1 MGGHKMPKTTELLT
15 HPIPEPTLRRL
26 PRYHHFLMREENS
39 GKKVISCSDIARA
52 LNLDPTQIRKDL
64 AVTGIVGKPK
74 VGYEVPALIQALE
87 KVLGWNNVTHA
98 VLVGAGS
105 LGTAILGYQQ
115 FNKYGLNIV
124 AIFDSDANKVGQ
136 VVHGREILPVGWLPG
151 MARQMRIL
159 TGIITVPAEAAQ
171 SVADLMTAGGIRAIW
186 NFAPRALTVSADTIV
201 QYEDMFSG
209 LAVLTTRLRASL
221 LSFSE

>member
-1 MGGHKMPKTTELLT
+1 MPKTTELLT

-171 SVADLMTAGGIRAIW
+171 SVADLMVAGGIRAIW

>member
-171 SVADLMTAGGIRAIW
+171 SVADLMVAGGIRAIW

>member
-1 MGGHKMPKTTELLT
+1 MPKTTELLT

-171 SVADLMTAGGIRAIW
+171 SVADLMVAGGIRAIW

-209 LAVLTTRLRASL
+209 LAVLTTRLRATL

>member
-1 MGGHKMPKTTELLT
+1 MPKTTELLT

>member
-171 SVADLMTAGGIRAIW
+171 SVADLMVAGGIRAIW

-209 LAVLTTRLRASL
+209 LAVLTTRLRATL

>member
-1 MGGHKMPKTTELLT
+1 MPKTTELLT

-171 SVADLMTAGGIRAIW
+171 SVADLMVAGGIRDIW